1 MDSGTPD
8 PRIHDDDLSIAQYA
22 RRHHL
27 SSLYLCKHPLSLYLV
42 TTSPDDD
49 LHDEGTLPQIHLS
62 HQPPIEEKWSFS
74 TSGARYLQSITSLHK
89 SPAPQDPIRPIKT
102 AKQHKLE
109 LPLLRTDPDV
119 DLTKFMH
126 SAKRH
131 TFKDYLEAAD
141 VSDDVAMTDS
151 RLQWPLGSKQRME
164 HLKRVSMSE
173 RLAVPMEAAMYLRS
187 ITSVH
192 IERGLSSPEPT
203 RRHLPSPNPAHVAKT
218 MSPPLLP
225 LSPSPILRPASPPSL
240 GEPLLTSTPMDPS
253 INELAEF
260 ENQLF
265 EDDCD
270 LDMLD
275 LESAFRAAESYLSVP
290 SITPDRLIAD
300 RKRGRSAEFRIES
313 PLLLLDSLSSPFKRT
328 KLVEDAL
335 EQVVALIPVSPGLP
349 TAASPD
355 QSYDSFFHE
364 MIDLAAPAEQA
375 LAAEQ
380 LDEADS
386 TMRLRVPDLPWPQVA
401 APWLAYSSGS
411 HGGEYAASHEL
422 ASQCKLLSDLK
433 DVIPK
438 RDHIWRLT
446 GQDRLVWKPIP
457 TNHSCDT
464 ADQSLSNDPDHLAK
478 YTLDTFESLAIND
491 DLLVW
496 KPDGLRVLDVAD
508 EDSEAEDMTGS
519 YIALPGPAPALEPD
533 HALKLDEADSW
544 LSANHRTTGP
554 GPQTGDSEPRGLVQT
569 QDTPGGYSGMLF
581 SATNAL
587 DSYMRVQAGRK

>member
-27 SSLYLCKHPLSLYLV
+27 SSLYLSKRPLSTYV
-42 TTSPDDD
+42 VATPPDDD
-49 LHDEGTLPQIHLS
+49 LHDEGTLPQLQLS
-62 HQPPIEEKWSFS
+62 HQLPIEEKWSFS

-89 SPAPQDPIRPIKT
+89 SPAPPIRPIKI

-119 DLTKFMH
+119 DLAKFMH
-126 SAKRH
+126 IAKRH

-141 VSDDVAMTDS
+141 VSNDVAMTDS
-151 RLQWPLGSKQRME
+151 HLQWPLGDKQRMK
-164 HLKRVSMSE
+164 HLERVSICE

-192 IERGLSSPEPT
+192 SEIGISSPEPV
-203 RRHLPSPNPAHVAKT
+203 RRLVPKPNPAFMVKT
-218 MSPPLLP
+218 ISPPLLP
-225 LSPSPILRPASPPSL
+225 LSPSPTLRPASPPSL
-240 GEPLLTSTPMDPS
+240 GEPTLTSTPVDPAV
-253 INELAEF
+253 NELAGF

-265 EDDCD
+265 KDDRD

-275 LESAFRAAESYLSVP
+275 LESAVRAAETYHCVP
-290 SITPDRLIAD
+290 SVTPDRLIAD
-300 RKRGRSAEFRIES
+300 HKRGRSAEFKMES
-313 PLLLLDSLSSPFKRT
+313 PLLPLDCLSSPFKRT

-335 EQVVALIPVSPGLP
+335 EQAVALLPVSPDLP

-355 QSYDSFFHE
+355 QSYDNFFNE
-364 MIDLAAPAEQA
+364 MVDLAAPAEQA

-386 TMRLRVPDLPWPQVA
+386 TMRLRVPDLPWPQVI

-411 HGGEYAASHEL
+411 HGGDYAATREL

-433 DVIPK
+433 DGIPK
-438 RDHIWRLT
+438 RDQIWKLT

-457 TNHSCDT
+457 TDHLCDIEEKP
-464 ADQSLSNDPDHLAK
+464 LSNSPDRLAMN
-478 YTLDTFESLAIND
+478 TRDTFENLAISD

-496 KPDGLRVLDVAD
+496 KPDGLRVLDVSD
-508 EDSEAEDMTGS
+508 GDSEAEDMTGS
-519 YIALPGPAPALEPD
+519 YIALPGPAPVVEPNHALE
-533 HALKLDEADSW
+533 LDEGDSW
-544 LSANHRTTGP
+544 LSANHRFTGP
-554 GPQTGDSEPRGLVQT
+554 NRDTGDAEPRGLAET
-569 QDTPGGYSGMLF
+569 RDTHGGYNGLLF
-581 SATNAL
+581 SATDAL